1 MKNRIFYITVS
12 IVLLVG
18 VSLVLYPTISDYW
31 NQHHQT
37 QLIAT
42 YSEDIENLDEDEYE
56 EILQDAR
63 DYNES
68 LASNPVDFT
77 LSDNQK
83 AMYNDLL
90 NVSGNGIMGYVEIPS
105 INCTAPIYHGTDESV
120 LQIAIGHLEWTSLP
134 VGGKN
139 THCVIS
145 GHRGLP
151 SARLFTDVNKLSE
164 GDVFILRVLDEPI
177 AYEID
182 QILIVEPENTKPL
195 EIVEGMDYCTL
206 MTCTP
211 YGVNTHRLLL
221 RGHRISYADAEEIL
235 VVADANQINPQIV
248 ALIIGFPMYI
258 IVMFLVLIF
267 SGKNRKNKVK

>member
-1 MKNRIFYITVS
+1 MKNKLFYIIVS
-12 IVLLVG
+12 FVLLVG
-18 VSLVLYPTISDYW
+18 ISLVLYPSVSDYW

-37 QLIAT
+37 QLLAS
-42 YSEDIENLDEDEYE
+42 YSEEVAELDNNEYE
-56 EILQDAR
+56 KLLKDAE
-63 DYNES
+63 DYNKD
-68 LASNPVDFT
+68 LFNNPVDFT
-77 LSDNQK
+77 LNDRQK
-83 AMYNDLL
+83 AVYENLL

-105 INCTAPIYHGTDESV
+105 INCTCPIYHGTDESV

-134 VGGKN
+134 VGGKSS
-139 THCVIS
+139 HCVIS

-151 SARLFTDVNKLSE
+151 SAKLFTDINKLAE

-182 QILIVEPENTKPL
+182 KISIVEPENTKPL

-221 RGHRISYADAEEIL
+221 RGHRIDYEDAKEIL
-235 VVADANQINPQIV
+235 VVADANQIKPQII

-258 IVMFLVLIF
+258 LVMILILVF
-267 SGKNRKNKVK
+267 SKKKKSN